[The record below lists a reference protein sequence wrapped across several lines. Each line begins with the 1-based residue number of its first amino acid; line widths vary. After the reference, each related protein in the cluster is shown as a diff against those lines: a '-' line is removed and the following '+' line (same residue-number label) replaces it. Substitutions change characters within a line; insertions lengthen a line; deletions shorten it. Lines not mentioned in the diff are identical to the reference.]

1 MTKYEQNKKYAA
13 KWDKENRASIG
24 CKVRKETREQF
35 KAWAE
40 ARGLTVSGAVAA
52 YVRQCI
58 AESPD
63 APDAPDEPAT

>member
-1 MTKYEQNKKYAA
+1 MSTYEQNKKYAA
-13 KWDKENRASIG
+13 KWDKENMATIA

-40 ARGLTVSGAVAA
+40 ARGMTVSGAVAA

-58 AESPD
+58 AAAADKEDGSGN
-63 APDAPDEPAT
+63 